1 MAISP
6 RANNRLFNLQFLNRQ
21 KVNFIVFLGTI
32 ALSIQIIYAIFALQT
47 STELIMSSQKYE
59 SGKLNP
65 ILQNLFKT
73 NKNGILGL
81 KTQIDTWQNQRSC
94 ILILQNGTLVYGEAS
109 INKIPSNKEV
119 CQILGN
125 ALKPNLINAAL
136 SVARDR
142 VTNPN
147 SVRELTEL
155 LITMK
160 LFSWKEAEAFV
171 TNKVTLILEQ
181 FLPYPGEAKWRS
193 DVDFDL
199 SYGEDNH
206 GLNWSDIRQRIE
218 QRQQKWQEYTPT
230 IPGLAAIPFVTPEQ
244 LNKIGNPDVK
254 KHLVGSANGKN
265 TLLDIADK
273 MGKDPLKVAKSYVGW
288 VENDWVSMG
297 TTPREESP
305 TTIGEIKDD
314 AGHSQNTTT
323 VSQSQ
328 TKTNNSNLPVVLSVD
343 DSPII
348 QISIKR
354 ALQSEY
360 NVLLASKAAE
370 ALAMLDQNPVQL
382 MLLDLTMPDVDGLEF
397 CKTVRQIP
405 KFQDLP
411 IVMVTARDGLVNKMK
426 GHIAGTS
433 KYLTKPF
440 QPEQLREVVS
450 EYINS

>member
-1 MAISP
+1 
-6 RANNRLFNLQFLNRQ
+6 
-21 KVNFIVFLGTI
+21 
-32 ALSIQIIYAIFALQT
+32 
-47 STELIMSSQKYE
+47 MSSQKYE
-59 SGKLNP
+59 SGKLNS
-65 ILQNLFKT
+65 ILQNLFKK
-73 NKNGILGL
+73 NKSGILSL
-81 KTQIDTWQNQRSC
+81 KTQVPTWQNQRSC
-94 ILILQNGTLVYGEAS
+94 ILILQNGALVYGEA
-109 INKIPSNKEV
+109 NATKIPSSQEV

-136 SVARDR
+136 SVANER

-147 SVRELTEL
+147 SVRELTQL

-160 LFSWKEAEAFV
+160 LFSWQEAEALMV
-171 TNKVTLILEQ
+171 NKIVLILEQ
-181 FLPYPGEAKWRS
+181 FLAYRGEAKWQS
-193 DVDFDL
+193 EIDFDL
-199 SYGEDNH
+199 SYAEDHH
-206 GLNWSDIRQRIE
+206 GLNWSEIRQLIE
-218 QRQQKWQEYTPT
+218 QRQQKWQKYTPT
-230 IPGLAAIPFVTPEQ
+230 IPSLGAIPFVTPEQ
-244 LNKIGNPDVK
+244 LKKIGNPDVK

-273 MGKDPLKVAKSYVGW
+273 MGKDPLKVAKSYVNW
-288 VENDWVSMG
+288 VGNDWVSMG
-297 TTPREESP
+297 TTLQEDVPK
-305 TTIGEIKDD
+305 TIGEIKARVQTMVNASD
-314 AGHSQNTTT
+314 SQNTTT
-323 VSQSQ
+323 NRVTTTIDSPPH
-328 TKTNNSNLPVVLSVD
+328 NANLPIVLSVD

-360 NVLLASKAAE
+360 NVLLATKAAD
-370 ALAMLDQNPVQL
+370 ALEMLDQNPVKL

-397 CKTVRQIP
+397 CKTVRKIP

-440 QPEQLREVVS
+440 QPEELREIVS